1 MLYHLYFLVDYIKEM
16 QFVVLLYC
24 MQYFFS
30 FLPCCPTT
38 CDVSQSSLI
47 LYDNTFIINTE
58 FFLLSPTIVFI
69 HVLDSSRSSKKQL
82 LLLAAAAAS
91 NNYLHTYELVRRR
104 KLCMMVH
111 TVRYWYQQ
119 PVCAGTYY
127 PMMVPVLTYCWYQY
141 HQ

>member
-82 LLLAAAAAS
+82 LLLAAAAPQCS
-91 NNYLHTYELVRRR
+91 SILV
-104 KLCMMVH
+104 LLVDS
-111 TVRYWYQQ
+111 TVCTSEQQ
-119 PVCAGTYY
+119 QQV
-127 PMMVPVLTYCWYQY
+127 WYQY
-141 HQ
+141 YCIILLYDS